1 MIMSGGWRVGV
12 DVGGTFT
19 DVVAVHRTRRET
31 RVAKV
36 PSRSGDHVG
45 GLLAALRAVDLAWPD
60 VDDLIHGTTLVTN
73 AIVEDDLAEV
83 ALVSTRGFSDT
94 LAIGRQ
100 NRRHLYRLD
109 LPPKPAP
116 QVPAARRFEVGERL
130 DHEGRVLEPMDPRTV
145 EEAIRGIG
153 ESGAA
158 AVAVSLLH
166 SYANPAHEEALGE
179 RLRERFPFVALSN
192 RVNPEAREYERTATT
207 ALSAGLMPLAARHLD
222 RLEAA
227 RPADSRLHL
236 FHSAGG
242 MASPGA
248 LRELPLG
255 LAASGPA
262 AGVAAAGRIARDLG
276 IDHAISF
283 DMGGTTT
290 DVCLIFDGEA
300 RISSDRTLG
309 GRPLRQ
315 PMVAVESIGAGGGS
329 IARLDHGALVVGPES
344 AGADP
349 GPACYARGGSRP
361 TVSDANLVL
370 GYMAADRVIG
380 GDIRVDPAAARA
392 AVAPLASA
400 MGMSVEA
407 AALGVVRVANATMLR
422 ALRRVTVE
430 RGVDGRRCTLLAFG
444 GAGPMHAVALAR
456 AFSIARVIVPAHS
469 SVFSALGCAG
479 ARMSYAQQRTLRM
492 AVDDWDV
499 QRLEQARGD
508 LKSRLAAPLA
518 AAGYGEGEMAVEEV
532 AAIRYRGQS
541 YAIEIPD
548 AALDD
553 PAELTRDFLDR
564 HRALYGFA
572 TEEPWEL
579 VSIRLRVSA
588 PPAGGEFQ
596 PAPVVSGESTDPT
609 AMEAALGPAPGVSAE
624 SPRAGMP
631 VSPAASAE
639 SPPTGMPPSPAVSAE
654 SLPAGTP
661 PSSVASAESPRAGM
675 PASSAA
681 SAESPPTGMPASPA
695 VSAES
700 PPTGSPSAGMLPA
713 RTLPCTFDASTTT
726 ATPRYDRASLAP
738 GRALPGP
745 AVVEDAWSTVV
756 VPPGATLVADEAGHL
771 HIATGTET

>member
-1 MIMSGGWRVGV
+1 MSGGWRVGI

-19 DVVAVHRTRRET
+19 DVVAVHRTRPGA

-36 PSRSGDHVG
+36 PSRSDDRVA
-45 GLLAALRAVDLAWPD
+45 GLLAALHAVDLAWAD
-60 VDDLIHGTTLVTN
+60 VDDLVHGTTLVTN

-83 ALVSTRGFSDT
+83 ALIATRGFSDT

-100 NRRHLYRLD
+100 NRLHLYRLD
-109 LPPKPAP
+109 LPPRPPP
-116 QVPAARRFEVGERL
+116 QVPAELRFEVGERL
-130 DHEGRVLEPMDPRTV
+130 DHEGRVLDALDPDSVDEVLRGV
-145 EEAIRGIG
+145 EDC
-153 ESGAA
+153 GAA

-166 SYANPAHEEALGE
+166 SYADSAHEEALGA
-179 RLRERFPFVALSN
+179 RLRERLPFVALSN

-207 ALSAGLMPLAARHLD
+207 ALSAGVMPLAASYLD
-222 RLEAA
+222 RLEEAK
-227 RPADSRLHL
+227 PAGSGLHL

-242 MASPGA
+242 MASPQA

-262 AGVAAAGRIARDLG
+262 AGVAAASRIARDLG
-276 IDHAISF
+276 IAHAVSF

-349 GPACYARGGSRP
+349 GPACYARGGDRP

-370 GYMAADRVIG
+370 GYLDPDRMIG
-380 GDIRVDPAAARA
+380 GDIRLDADAARG
-392 AVAPLASA
+392 VIAPLAAA
-400 MGMSVEA
+400 MGMAVEE
-407 AALGVVRVANATMLR
+407 AALGVVRVADSAMLR

-430 RGVDGRRCTLLAFG
+430 RGIDGRRCTLLAFG

-456 AFSIARVIVPAHS
+456 AFSIAEVVVPAHS

-479 ARMSYAQQRTLRM
+479 AEMSYAQQRTLRM
-492 AVDDWDV
+492 PMEEWDPP
-499 QRLEQARGD
+499 RLERARRD
-508 LKSRLAAPLA
+508 LRSRLAAPLV
-518 AAGYGEGEMAVEEV
+518 AAGCDESEMEVEET

-541 YAIEIPD
+541 YAIEIAD
-548 AALDD
+548 ARLDD
-553 PAELTRDFLDR
+553 PAHLNRAFQDR

-572 TEEPWEL
+572 TGEPWEL

-588 PPAGGEFQ
+588 P
-596 PAPVVSGESTDPT
+596 
-609 AMEAALGPAPGVSAE
+609 
-624 SPRAGMP
+624 RAGDAHR
-631 VSPAASAE
+631 PAA
-639 SPPTGMPPSPAVSAE
+639 
-654 SLPAGTP
+654 AGATADP
-661 PSSVASAESPRAGM
+661 V
-675 PASSAA
+675 
-681 SAESPPTGMPASPA
+681 
-695 VSAES
+695 
-700 PPTGSPSAGMLPA
+700 PA
-713 RTLPCTFDASTTT
+713 RTLPCTFDAGRP
-726 ATPRYDRASLAP
+726 AMTPRFARAGLVA
-738 GRALPGP
+738 GRPVAGP

-756 VPPGATLVADEAGHL
+756 VPPGATLTAGETGHL
-771 HIATGTET
+771 HIATGIEP

>member
-19 DVVAVHRTRRET
+19 DVIAVNRARRDTRI
-31 RVAKV
+31 AKV
-36 PSRSGDHVG
+36 PSRSDDRVA

-109 LPPKPAP
+109 LPPKAAP
-116 QVPAARRFEVGERL
+116 QVPAGRRFEVRERL
-130 DHEGRVLEPMDPRTV
+130 DHEGQVLEPMDPRTV
-145 EEAIRGIG
+145 DEALRRIE
-153 ESGAA
+153 ESGVA

-166 SYANPAHEEALGE
+166 SYANPAHEEALGG
-179 RLRERFPFVALSN
+179 RLRERFPFVALSS
-192 RVNPEAREYERTATT
+192 RVSPEAREYERTATT
-207 ALSAGLMPLAARHLD
+207 ALSAGLMPLAASYLD
-222 RLEAA
+222 RIEAA
-227 RPADSRLHL
+227 RPAGSRLHL

-242 MASPGA
+242 MASPEA

-262 AGVAAAGRIARDLG
+262 AGVAAAGRIARDL
-276 IDHAISF
+276 DVEHAISF

-290 DVCLIFDGEA
+290 DVCLIFGGEA
-300 RISSDRTLG
+300 QISSDRTLS

-329 IARLDHGALVVGPES
+329 ITRLDHGALVVGPES
-344 AGADP
+344 VGADP

-370 GYMAADRVIG
+370 GYMAPDRIIG
-380 GDIRVDPAAARA
+380 GDIRVDPAAART

-407 AALGVVRVANATMLR
+407 AALGVVRVANSTMLR

-430 RGVDGRRCTLLAFG
+430 RGVDGRQCTLLAFG
-444 GAGPMHAVALAR
+444 GAGPMHAVELAR
-456 AFSIARVIVPAHS
+456 AFSIAKVVVPAHS
-469 SVFSALGCAG
+469 SVFSALGCVS

-492 AVDDWDV
+492 AVDEWDA
-499 QRLEQARGD
+499 QRLARARED
-508 LKSRLAAPLA
+508 LRSRLAAPLA
-518 AAGYGEGEMAVEEV
+518 AAGCGEGEMAVEEV

-553 PAELTRDFLDR
+553 PARLTRDFLDR

-572 TEEPWEL
+572 TGEPWEL

-588 PPAGGEFQ
+588 PSTGGELR
-596 PAPVVSGESTDPT
+596 PAPVASTGS
-609 AMEAALGPAPGVSAE
+609 LSA
-624 SPRAGMP
+624 R
-631 VSPAASAE
+631 
-639 SPPTGMPPSPAVSAE
+639 TPS
-654 SLPAGTP
+654 
-661 PSSVASAESPRAGM
+661 SSVASG
-675 PASSAA
+675 
-681 SAESPPTGMPASPA
+681 
-695 VSAES
+695 
-700 PPTGSPSAGMLPA
+700 GSPSARTPSSPVASGGSPSARTPSSPFVSGGSPAAMTPSSSVESGGSPPA
-713 RTLPCTFDASTTT
+713 RTLPCTFEAGATA
-726 ATPRYDRASLAP
+726 ATPRYDRAALVP
-738 GRALPGP
+738 GRALAGP
-745 AVVEDAWSTVV
+745 AIVEDAWSTVV
-756 VPPGATLVADEAGHL
+756 VPPGATLVPDEAGHL
-771 HIATGTET
+771 HIATGTGT

>member
-1 MIMSGGWRVGV
+1 MPGGWRVGV

-242 MASPGA
+242 MASPEA

-329 IARLDHGALVVGPES
+329 IARLDHGALMVGPDS

-349 GPACYARGGSRP
+349 GPACYGRGGSRP

-407 AALGVVRVANATMLR
+407 AALGIVRVADSTMLR

-456 AFSIARVIVPAHS
+456 AFSITRVIVPAHS

-499 QRLEQARGD
+499 QRLERTRGD

-532 AAIRYRGQS
+532 AAVRYRGQS

-553 PAELTRDFLDR
+553 PARLTRDFLDR

-596 PAPVVSGESTDPT
+596 PAPIVSGESTDPA
-609 AMEAALGPAPGVSAE
+609 AMEAALGPAPAVSAE
-624 SPRAGMP
+624 SSRAGMPASPVASAGSPRAGMP
-631 VSPAASAE
+631 ASPAA
-639 SPPTGMPPSPAVSAE
+639 SAE

-661 PSSVASAESPRAGM
+661 PSSAAPTGSPPAGM

-681 SAESPPTGMPASPA
+681 
-695 VSAES
+695 SAES

-713 RTLPCTFDASTTT
+713 RTLPCTFDAGATT

-771 HIATGTET
+771 HIDTGIET